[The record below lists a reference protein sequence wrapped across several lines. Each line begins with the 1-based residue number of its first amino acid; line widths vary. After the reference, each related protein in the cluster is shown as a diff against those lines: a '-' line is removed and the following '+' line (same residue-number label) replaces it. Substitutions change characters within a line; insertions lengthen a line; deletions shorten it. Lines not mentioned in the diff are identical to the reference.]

1 VKPIILSTALH
12 GLYTLDSRDRTQEL
26 KKIVR
31 DTRFSQR
38 SIDIHLKHQAYVSM
52 LCEELEYLGFKVNT
66 EYGVDEE
73 VLSRLL
79 RDNGLVLRSEWA
91 QVGFT
96 CFFALNAYR
105 SSVFF
110 IFLHVSSVSANAI
123 RFLYTLLHFY

>member
-1 VKPIILSTALH
+1 
-12 GLYTLDSRDRTQEL
+12 
-26 KKIVR
+26 
-31 DTRFSQR
+31 
-38 SIDIHLKHQAYVSM
+38 M

-66 EYGVDEE
+66 EYGVDEK

-105 SSVFF
+105 SSVFLFFYMFLRCPQTQYGFFTPFYTF
-110 IFLHVSSVSANAI
+110 IKVCGRDDHHVTVSFHLRAQK
-123 RFLYTLLHFY
+123 H